1 MNNQKIR
8 GSYYTPKNLADFMA
22 AYCLS
27 QIQQQIINV
36 LEPSVGD
43 GMFISS
49 INDYHLI
56 NDFEAINLTI
66 VEREEEELSKANERV
81 ITDNININSNCSDY
95 LDFQV
100 IDKNRY
106 SLIIGNPPYVKKN
119 YLTDEQKIIC
129 KNLHID
135 SGLTNKS
142 IHNIWT
148 SFLVSAVNKLDDS
161 GILAFVLPLEL
172 LQVTFAEEIREF
184 LKTHLDRVEVFTFNE
199 LQFQECK
206 GQDTVILFGYKEHN
220 ENGVFYTTIDK
231 IEDLV
236 NNNYTLYQNIS
247 ISNSN
252 KKWSHHFINPDENAF
267 LENLKRDLNLVSSFV
282 DNKPGIVTACNNY
295 FIVNKD
301 ILNEFDLWKYAKPIV
316 QKGLFV
322 NGSVVFNSGDYQ
334 DLIDSNKPSFLL
346 DFNNKVKGKLSNKL
360 KEYLRIGVEEEIPLR
375 YKCKQRKNWYEIPN
389 IKEESEGFFFKRAH
403 EYPKLIKNEANVYVT
418 DSAYKLEMREGYNL
432 NSFIYSFYN
441 SLTLAFAE
449 LEGRYYGGGVLE
461 LTPNEFRVL
470 PIPYVNVNNFDSYK
484 DVFKAKKG
492 ISEIVTKHN
501 YEILNSTLG
510 ISNEDAQK
518 IENIRLKLINK
529 RFRN

>member
-1 MNNQKIR
+1 MNKKEL
-8 GSYYTPKNLADFMA
+8 GSYYTPKNLADFMVD
-22 AYCLS
+22 YCLS
-27 QIQQQIINV
+27 QLNGDNINV

-49 INDYHLI
+49 INDCNLS
-56 NDFEAINLTI
+56 NGFETINLTV
-66 VEREEEELSKANERV
+66 VEREKDELTKANNRI
-81 ITDNININSNCSDY
+81 ITDNVNVYPNCADY
-95 LDFQV
+95 LDFQI
-100 IDKNRY
+100 IDENRY

-119 YLTDEQKIIC
+119 YLTDKQKEIC
-129 KNLHID
+129 KNLHVS
-135 SGLTNKS
+135 SGLSNKS

-148 SFLVSAVNKLDDS
+148 SFLVSAVNKLNNN

-220 ENGVFYTTIDK
+220 ENGVYYTTIDT
-231 IEDLV
+231 IEDLI
-236 NNNYTLYQNIS
+236 NRNFTLYQNIS
-247 ISNSN
+247 VSNSN
-252 KKWSHHFINPDENAF
+252 KKWSHHFITPDENAF
-267 LENLKRDLNLVSSFV
+267 LENLKKDLNLVSNFV
-282 DNKPGIVTACNNY
+282 VNKPGIVTACNDY
-295 FIVNKD
+295 FIVNKET
-301 ILNEFDLWKYAKPIV
+301 LEEFELEKYAKPIV

-322 NGSVVFNSGDYQ
+322 NGSVTFNTIDHQ
-334 DLIDSNKPSFLL
+334 ELIDSNKPSYLL
-346 DFNNKVKGKLSNKL
+346 DFNNKLKGKLSDKL

-389 IKEESEGFFFKRAH
+389 ISKESEGFFFKRAH
-403 EYPKLIKNEANVYVT
+403 EYPKLIKNEANVHVT
-418 DSAYKLEMREGYNL
+418 DSAYKLEMNEDYNL

-470 PIPYVNVNNFDSYK
+470 PIPYMSIDDFNSYK
-484 DVFKAKKG
+484 DEFKAKKS
-492 ISEIVTKHN
+492 ISEIVNKHN

-510 ISNEDAQK
+510 ISKEDAQK
-518 IENIRLKLINK
+518 VENIRLKLINK